1 VALEVGIV
9 GLPSSG
15 KTTLFRAL
23 TRAETH
29 GSGKEH
35 VGWRRSRTSGWSGSP
50 ETVGARKVTPAA
62 VRVVDVPG
70 TGPQLLGNL
79 RQVDALLVVLD
90 GFSGT
95 RVPADDLETLKL
107 ELLVAD
113 RDHVERRLERVG
125 KQAKSGDARLKAEV
139 ADLER
144 LLAHLDA
151 GQTLAEWEGEL
162 PPELEPLTT
171 KPLLELVNGGEGID
185 LPARGGA
192 RGAVAGGGC
201 RVPRRRRV
209 RARRGR
215 TQARGDSRPDHV
227 LHGGGH
233 GDARLDPTAR
243 RDRARRRR
251 DDPLGHRARLSSAAR
266 SCAGTTSSPRAV
278 TRRPRGQ
285 ASSSSR
291 ERPTS
296 SRTATSQRAVQRLS
310 SADARLLAVRHRGAI
325 RHRGGATH
333 AKFSK
338 ETASDVREMG
348 PVTDRRAEMNGY
360 TVEFVSFAADADLDG
375 PLQALPGLLPSVPT
389 GVTSSRPMRF
399 VFADLEEVYEAGDAY
414 YQPPG
419 HRPYVDAGTEIL
431 QFSPTGGARSSRTR
445 DRRVDERPAG
455 SCFLGMPEGA
465 GGSYAPP
472 ARGAQQQAGSAVAAV
487 AAVAAL
493 HGCLL
498 SSTDVDT
505 LY

>member
-35 VGWRRSRTSGWSGSP
+35 VGMAQIPDERLEGLA

-139 ADLER
+139 VDLER

-151 GQTLAEWEGEL
+151 GQTQWEGEL

-185 LPARGGA
+185 LQLEAELAELSPEEAAEFRGGGESALGEVVRRLAETLDLITFFTAGDKETRAWTLRRGETALDAAETIHSDIARGFIRCEVVRWDDLVA
-192 RGAVAGGGC
+192 AGGH
-201 RVPRRRRV
+201 
-209 RARRGR
+209 AE
-215 TQARGDSRPDHV
+215 
-227 LHGGGH
+227 
-233 GDARLDPTAR
+233 
-243 RDRARRRR
+243 
-251 DDPLGHRARLSSAAR
+251 AAR
-266 SCAGTTSSPRAV
+266 AGKQQLEGKTYV
-278 TRRPRGQ
+278 VEDGD
-285 ASSSSR
+285 
-291 ERPTS
+291 
-296 SRTATSQRAVQRLS
+296 VLN
-310 SADARLLAVRHRGAI
+310 VR
-325 RHRGGATH
+325 
-333 AKFSK
+333 FN
-338 ETASDVREMG
+338 V
-348 PVTDRRAEMNGY
+348 
-360 TVEFVSFAADADLDG
+360 
-375 PLQALPGLLPSVPT
+375 
-389 GVTSSRPMRF
+389 
-399 VFADLEEVYEAGDAY
+399 
-414 YQPPG
+414 
-419 HRPYVDAGTEIL
+419 
-431 QFSPTGGARSSRTR
+431 
-445 DRRVDERPAG
+445 
-455 SCFLGMPEGA
+455 
-465 GGSYAPP
+465 
-472 ARGAQQQAGSAVAAV
+472 
-487 AAVAAL
+487 
-493 HGCLL
+493 
-498 SSTDVDT
+498 
-505 LY
+505 